1 MNKALS
7 LYNSVITLNIFAWRQ
22 QNDFELGFTIEGK
35 QSFCAYQAGWKR
47 SHKASPI
54 SLDEM
59 LGAPNAHNPNH
70 TSLQPQSWKACFEI
84 VLIKI
89 ILLRIRV
96 SDAQDNHSYAH
107 WTDKIQ
113 PTALSQTY
121 QPACVSVTLDS
132 THFCQAFQNALGAL
146 QTPCESHSLLGMG
159 RDT

>member
-70 TSLQPQSWKACFEI
+70 TSLQPQS
-84 VLIKI
+84 
-89 ILLRIRV
+89 
-96 SDAQDNHSYAH
+96 
-107 WTDKIQ
+107 
-113 PTALSQTY
+113 
-121 QPACVSVTLDS
+121 
-132 THFCQAFQNALGAL
+132 
-146 QTPCESHSLLGMG
+146 
-159 RDT
+159 